1 MGSFARVLA
10 VSLCLI
16 TSWSC
21 RQHQSGLCPSPQT
34 MLNEAPSVEGSN
46 AVSTKLS
53 AQILVDASLSMQGF
67 VNTATSSRYSTFIQ
81 DLQRS
86 FVVAWPNAS
95 VSRVQFYQFG
105 AVVKPVPESKG
116 YLAATERSFYTDP
129 EVYRETHIDAAFRT
143 LNPNSLSIVVTDL
156 FQTKGDESAM
166 VETLSQK
173 LVNSDLAFAVIAMRS
188 EFKGRIYDVG
198 PRGLNFLYSSTN
210 GRPNTYR
217 PFYALILG
225 RLPDVLHYLSEME
238 RLHDPSDDQF
248 NVLVLT
254 AHVMAKP
261 LTFSNG
267 RITALKGAI
276 ETFRFLGFTSEDVQA
291 FEMRAARPLQLT
303 STIKF
308 EEVQFGPPISL
319 EDSNFETR
327 AVYWHDKPT
336 DSATANEAIVASIK
350 GSDPQTAALTVE
362 IDPRKLAPPGVYAF
376 ELRLS
381 LPPES
386 AKLPLWCHAWDMSD
400 SKLSDGTKTYNL
412 QPFLSDLWTA
422 VLIAKKP
429 EIGRFYLYVQ
439 TN

>member
-1 MGSFARVLA
+1 MFNE
-10 VSLCLI
+10 SL
-16 TSWSC
+16 
-21 RQHQSGLCPSPQT
+21 
-34 MLNEAPSVEGSN
+34 SVEGSN
-46 AVSTKLS
+46 ALSTKLS

-67 VNTATSSRYSTFIQ
+67 VNTATSSRYSAFIE

-86 FVVAWPNAS
+86 FVVAWPDAS

-105 AVVKPVPESKG
+105 AIVKPVAESKG

-156 FQTKGDESAM
+156 FQTKADEAAM

-173 LVNSDLAFAVIAMRS
+173 LVNSDLAFAVLAMRS

-210 GRPNTYR
+210 GRPGTYR

-248 NVLVLT
+248 HVLVLT

-261 LTFSNG
+261 LTFSNS
-267 RITALKGAI
+267 RTTTLRGAI

-291 FEMRAARPLQLT
+291 LETRADKPLQLT
-303 STIKF
+303 SAIKF
-308 EEVQFGPPISL
+308 EEVQFGPPIAV
-319 EDSNFETR
+319 EDSTIETR
-327 AVYWHDKPT
+327 AVYCSRDKPA

-350 GSDPQTAALTVE
+350 SSEPQTAALTVE
-362 IDPRKLAPPGVYAF
+362 IDPRKLEPPGVYAF
-376 ELRLS
+376 ELRLT

-386 AKLPLWCHAWDMSD
+386 AILPLWCRAWDMSD
-400 SKLSDGTKTYNL
+400 SNLSDGSKTYNL

-429 EIGRFYLYVQ
+429 EIGRFYLYVR
-439 TN
+439 N